1 MRHIHHANTVKCT
14 LFQYIIIINIVFFVF
29 KCSVVFFAARYI
41 HLWLIDDSI
50 YIWKLHYATHYNTFV
65 NIVQCHI
72 TIPWFLSFFL
82 SINFV
87 AYYYLVDFS
96 LSLARVNFT
105 TIYLFLCIITIGMYR
120 VHCRYVSYS
129 LLRSQF

>member
-1 MRHIHHANTVKCT
+1 MRQIHHANTVVHAISIYHNHKHCFFRFQT
-14 LFQYIIIINIVFFVF
+14 LDGL
-29 KCSVVFFAARYI
+29 FFAARYI

-50 YIWKLHYATHYNTFV
+50 YIWKLNYETHYNTFV

-87 AYYYLVDFS
+87 VSYYLVDFS
-96 LSLARVNFT
+96 LSFARVNST
-105 TIYLFLCIITIGMYR
+105 TIYLFLCIIKIGMYR

-129 LLRSQF
+129 LLQSPF